1 MHPGCRGIRRK
12 DKRVFV
18 DLHIHSCL
26 SPCADDDMTPANI
39 CGMAHIKGLDAIAV
53 TDHNTARN
61 LPYVKEAADYY
72 HIILLPGLEVT
83 TREEVH
89 LLGYF
94 PTVEAA
100 VEIGEIFSSHLPPM
114 PNQPKF
120 FGNQYVMNTDDEI
133 QAEETRMLI
142 GATDLDLQQCAALIR
157 SHGGLAVPAHINR
170 GSNGLLVNLGMM
182 PDEPVFSTVE
192 VARHLPVAEAAV
204 KERVVLYSSD
214 AHQLGAIMEAEFDLP
229 TPRFS
234 LGGLLE
240 TIAGNAKQ

>member
-1 MHPGCRGIRRK
+1 MY
-12 DKRVFV
+12 V

-72 HIILLPGLEVT
+72 GLILLPGMEVT

-94 PTVEAA
+94 RTVEEA
-100 VEIGEIFSSHLPPM
+100 VACGEIFSAHLPPLKNK
-114 PNQPKF
+114 PAF
-120 FGNQYVMNTDDEI
+120 FGNQFIMNTDDEVV
-133 QAEETRMLI
+133 AEEDRMLI
-142 GATDLDLQQCAALIR
+142 GATDLDLSQCTEIIR
-157 SHGGLAVPAHINR
+157 SHGGVAIPAHINR

-182 PDEPVFSTVE
+182 PADPEFQVVE
-192 VARHLPVAEAAV
+192 VARSMPVADDAV
-204 KERVVLYSSD
+204 RDRLQLFSSD
-214 AHQLGAIMEAEFDLP
+214 AHQLGAIMEADFDLL
-229 TPRFS
+229 TERFS
-234 LGGLLE
+234 LNGLFSTLLH
-240 TIAGNAKQ
+240 GNNY